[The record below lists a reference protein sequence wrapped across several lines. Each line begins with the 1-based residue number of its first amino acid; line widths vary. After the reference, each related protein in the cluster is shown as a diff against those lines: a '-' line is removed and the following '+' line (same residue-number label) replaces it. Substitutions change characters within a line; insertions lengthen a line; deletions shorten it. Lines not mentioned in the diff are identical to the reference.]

1 MRNPLI
7 SICIPA
13 YNVARFIGETLESIK
28 NQSYLN
34 WELIVVDDGSDDGTK
49 NIVETFSKNVNQQ
62 VRYFKNEIN
71 KGPSATRNTA
81 VSFAKGTWYAF
92 LDGDDVWHEDHLK
105 HLIKTALDNPECDVI
120 YSDLIYFF
128 DDVNQPLFDIVKIVS
143 DENLKNFPLSLYQQ
157 DFFIQPSTM
166 MVSRKLYSKVGGFD
180 EKYIF
185 AEDFKFNLKC
195 VEEGFKFA
203 YTDQSTCRHRKHP
216 DGFSTNYFKM
226 THNHA
231 IIFEDTISWN
241 LFGISQKIRF
251 KKAGN
256 YWLSTARMAKK
267 TDLELSKKSIKKA
280 MKYDF
285 NFKTFFHFILISLLH
300 FRQKKHTKI
309 VANN

>member
-143 DENLKNFPLSLYQQ
+143 DENLK
-157 DFFIQPSTM
+157 
-166 MVSRKLYSKVGGFD
+166 
-180 EKYIF
+180 
-185 AEDFKFNLKC
+185 C